1 MTDDKDERII
11 NPHELKNEKA
21 FDSALRPKK
30 LAEFIGQQKI
40 KDNLQIFMDAAK
52 GRQEPIEH
60 VLLYGPPGLGKTTL
74 AHIIAQEMAADF
86 HEVLGQSI
94 ANVGDLNGL
103 LLQASDKSVV
113 HIDEAHELNRKLQT
127 ALYLATDKRRIFISG
142 SKAVQSIPIADFTL
156 LLSTTDE
163 YSLLQPLRDRMRLVL
178 HFDFYSSED
187 LATLLHHRSKALGW
201 SVDEGLLPHIARRSK
216 GTPRLALRLLQ
227 ACRRVC
233 RSEGEDTLTC
243 DHLHRACNL
252 ERIDELGLGPTEQA
266 YLRILSD
273 GPTRLNVIAS
283 SLGLPPKTISAV
295 TEPFLIR
302 AGLTSKDDQSRR
314 QLTSRGYEHLSESS
328 P

>member
-1 MTDDKDERII
+1 MM
-11 NPHELKNEKA
+11 
-21 FDSALRPKK
+21 KK
-30 LAEFIGQQKI
+30 TEVNDVAPSSVAHVVGQQGVVEQVKVA
-40 KDNLQIFMDAAK
+40 LDAAFEDT
-52 GRQEPIEH
+52 RRFDH
-60 VLLYGPPGLGKTTL
+60 AMLVGPPGMGKSMT
-74 AHIIAQEMAADF
+74 ANVIAQEMAADF